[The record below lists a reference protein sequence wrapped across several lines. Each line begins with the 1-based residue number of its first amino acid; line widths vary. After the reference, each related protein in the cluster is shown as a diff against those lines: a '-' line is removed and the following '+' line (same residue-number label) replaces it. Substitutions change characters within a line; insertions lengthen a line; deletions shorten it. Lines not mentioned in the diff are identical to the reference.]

1 MAYSW
6 VKLMLI
12 LLDSEVS
19 IQFNISAL
27 PQIFLAAV
35 VHALFQT
42 SIIMEASTFCVCVG
56 GGGGGGGG
64 GSWELARWG
73 RRGKGEVRG

>member
-6 VKLMLI
+6 VLYNNELI

-19 IQFNISAL
+19 ILFNISAL
-27 PQIFLAAV
+27 PRFFLAAV
-35 VHALFQT
+35 VHWLCMHYFET
-42 SIIMEASTFCVCVG
+42 SIIMEASTFLWGG

-73 RRGKGEVRG
+73 